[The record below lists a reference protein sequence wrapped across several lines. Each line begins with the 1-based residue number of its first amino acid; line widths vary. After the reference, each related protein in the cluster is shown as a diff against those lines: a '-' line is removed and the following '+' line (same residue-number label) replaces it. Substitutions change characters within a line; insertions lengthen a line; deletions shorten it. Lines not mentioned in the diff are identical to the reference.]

1 MPRPM
6 LPRIISCSGRSW
18 SGSTTTSLGSRLIR
32 HRRASSVYSS
42 SRNPWPASP
51 GPAQPTSHRMVAWKS
66 PGATNTALLT
76 CKSSC
81 RPTAPLRFRFPQRR
95 RIRFVKAMD
104 RPPVL
109 AACALSASKA
119 TVQYSPSN
127 PVTTAFPRPC
137 DPAMKARLLVMIA
150 LLASAVCHAGPLTL
164 TIPATRPAPV
174 ETFAFGTARRPDG
187 ATITA
192 DSKSLRLDGRL
203 WTPVMGEFHYAR
215 YPQGEWRDELLKMKA
230 GGIDIVA
237 SYVFSIHPEEIEG
250 QWDSS
255 GSRDLR
261 RFVELAHEVGLKG

>member
-51 GPAQPTSHRMVAWKS
+51 GPAQP
-66 PGATNTALLT
+66 
-76 CKSSC
+76 SS
-81 RPTAPLRFRFPQRR
+81 A
-95 RIRFVKAMD
+95 V
-104 RPPVL
+104 
-109 AACALSASKA
+109 
-119 TVQYSPSN
+119 
-127 PVTTAFPRPC
+127 FPRG
-137 DPAMKARLLVMIA
+137 A
-150 LLASAVCHAGPLTL
+150 AG
-164 TIPATRPAPV
+164 
-174 ETFAFGTARRPDG
+174 GGDG

-237 SYVFSIHPEEIEG
+237 SYVFWIHHEEIEG
-250 QWDSS
+250 QWDWS

-261 RFVELAHEVGLKG
+261 RFVELAHEVGLKVIMRVGPWCHGEVRNGGLPDWIVTFSPTSWASSTKRRRSRE